1 MADKTEQKKA
11 WVRIV
16 SKAWADEVYKQRLLN
31 NPAAVLAEE
40 GFKVPEGVNVEV
52 FEQAKPMR
60 TSCCPSHLRLL
71 ILPSWRNDWRLE
83 RARVFFSVM
92 LGGIRLEAD
101 ENAFNPCLGRAHVT
115 VF

>member
-52 FEQAKPMR
+52 FEQGKADAYF
-60 TSCCPSHLRLL
+60 LL
-71 ILPSWRNDWRLE
+71 PE
-83 RARVFFSVM
+83 P
-92 LGGIRLEAD
+92 LEASD
-101 ENAFNPCLGRAHVT
+101 LAELEERLAAGACESFLFCDAWWDPT
-115 VF
+115 